1 MLGDNQ
7 TIKMA
12 AMESEPDE
20 NVQFSDYFAGLDGP
34 SKLRYRE
41 NVSIC
46 GFDPYSL
53 KKSDY
58 RLWWYRVAGYSAV
71 APLGMDSFVFNFIV
85 L

>member
-34 SKLRYRE
+34 AKLGYRGE
-41 NVSIC
+41 VSVSVLAAQIQQN
-46 GFDPYSL
+46 L
-53 KKSDY
+53 Q
-58 RLWWYRVAGYSAV
+58 RVESG
-71 APLGMDSFVFNFIV
+71 
-85 L
+85 

>member
-20 NVQFSDYFAGLDGP
+20 NVQFSDYFAGRDGP

-41 NVSIC
+41 KVSIC
-46 GFDPYSL
+46 GFDPYS
-53 KKSDY
+53 
-58 RLWWYRVAGYSAV
+58 
-71 APLGMDSFVFNFIV
+71 
-85 L
+85 